1 MRKLVELKQELDKCV
16 KCGTCRSVCPT
27 FRVLGR
33 ETACARGKLTLI
45 DAYSSGAI
53 GLSDAYLKHL
63 KECTLC
69 GACRDTCPKGVD
81 TVAIYNAARVDAVQK
96 LGAPIAASLV
106 FKNLLESSKVMDA
119 ALKIATRLQGLIFKD
134 ATAESGLLSRF
145 SLPVI
150 GKGRLL
156 PPLARE
162 FFLETSE
169 ARGLPA
175 PAKTGQLKVA
185 FYAGCGVNYLMP
197 DVGKASI
204 EILKKAGADVF
215 VPSAQ
220 VCCGMPAFAS
230 GDAAMARQMALKN
243 LEVFE
248 AFECDYITTS
258 CATCGH
264 GLKHMFADVLSDN
277 PDQSTRIDAFSA
289 KVIDINALLVNVL
302 KYRSEGK
309 ETGGKLVTYHD
320 PCHLNRAQNVRNE
333 PRELLKSNK
342 NIAFK
347 EMAFPCSC
355 CGLGGGLSLTNYD
368 LSIEITERKIESIR
382 ASGADIVA
390 TACPGCMVQLRD
402 GLHKYGVNARVA
414 HVVELI

>member
-1 MRKLVELKQELDKCV
+1 
-16 KCGTCRSVCPT
+16 
-27 FRVLGR
+27 
-33 ETACARGKLTLI
+33 
-45 DAYSSGAI
+45 
-53 GLSDAYLKHL
+53 
-63 KECTLC
+63 
-69 GACRDTCPKGVD
+69 
-81 TVAIYNAARVDAVQK
+81 K
-96 LGAPIAASLV
+96 LGAPIAASIV
-106 FKNLLESSKVMDA
+106 FKNLLESGRIMDV

-134 ATAESGLLSRF
+134 GTLESGLLSRF
-145 SLPVI
+145 ALPVI

-169 ARGLPA
+169 ARGLPV

-197 DVGKASI
+197 GVGKASI
-204 EILKKAGADVF
+204 EVLRKAGADVF
-215 VPSAQ
+215 VPAGQ

-243 LEVFE
+243 IEVFE
-248 AFECDYITTS
+248 AFDCDYITTS

-264 GLKHMFADVLSDN
+264 GLKHMFADVLSDS
-277 PDQSTRIDAFSA
+277 PELEKRIEAFSA

-302 KYRSEGK
+302 KYKSAGK
-309 ETGGKLVTYHD
+309 ETGGSVVTYHD
-320 PCHLNRAQNVRNE
+320 PCHLNRAQGVRNE

-342 NIAFK
+342 NITFK

-355 CGLGGGLSLTNYD
+355 CGLGGGLSIVNYD
-368 LSIEITERKIESIR
+368 LSIEITERKIKSIR

-390 TACPGCMVQLRD
+390 TACPGCIVQLRD